1 MIGSAEEFA
10 RLRLSQVREEYER
23 AAQEPAPPE
32 VWLEVIER
40 YPELRKW
47 VAHNKTTSAEI
58 LQTLATDK
66 DPDVRS
72 AVAMRRSCPPD
83 ARVSLSMDRDER
95 VRATVARNPK
105 TSEELLRRMEN
116 DPSPFIRQLAAD
128 RLTSRR

>member
-1 MIGSAEEFA
+1 VIGSAEEFA
-10 RLRLSQVREEYER
+10 RLRASQVREEYER
-23 AAQEPAPPE
+23 AAQESAPPE

-58 LQTLATDK
+58 LQTLATDE
-66 DPDVRS
+66 DPVVRS

-128 RLTSRR
+128 RLRSRR